1 MKQQILFLWLLL
13 VLLIAVGCGG
23 DTATKVKK
31 APSAAAKQPV
41 KIPSFNQ
48 DSAFVHIEKQL
59 SFGNRVPGTPSHVA
73 CKDWMVSKFK
83 SYGAE
88 VIEQD
93 FMANIYNGEK
103 WPSTNIIA
111 QFNKDKK
118 KRIILSAHWDS
129 RFIAE
134 MDEDKKKRDQP
145 IPGAD
150 DGGSGTGV
158 LIEIARLLQENPID
172 LGVDI
177 ILWDAEDQGDP
188 AKGGVTDSWCLGS
201 QYWSR
206 KKHVNNY
213 RANWGINLDMIGAKN
228 PRFGHDDVSRVFA
241 GDLQK
246 KVWTLAQN
254 MGYSDMFVNERTG
267 GITDDHLYVSRDGKV
282 PMIDIINQP
291 VNPETNVAH
300 FMDKWHTH
308 GDDISNISKRSLKVV
323 GQVVTAAI
331 YKESTGH
338 L

>member
-1 MKQQILFLWLLL
+1 MKQQINFLWIFLVLLL
-13 VLLIAVGCGG
+13 VTGCREPSP
-23 DTATKVKK
+23 TNQS
-31 APSAAAKQPV
+31 SAAVAIQPV
-41 KIPSFNQ
+41 KVPSFSQ
-48 DSAFVHIEKQL
+48 DSAFAHIEKQL
-59 SFGNRVPGTPSHVA
+59 SFGIRVPGTPSHIA
-73 CKDWMVSKFK
+73 CKDWMVAKFK
-83 SYGAE
+83 SYGAD

-103 WPSTNIIA
+103 WPSTNVIA

-118 KRIILSAHWDS
+118 KRVILSAHWDS

-134 MDEDKKKRDQP
+134 MDQDKKKRDEP

-172 LGVDI
+172 LGVDL

-188 AKGGVTDSWCLGS
+188 SGAVKNSWCLGS

-206 KKHVNNY
+206 KKHKKNY
-213 RANWGINLDMIGAKN
+213 RAKWGINLDMVGAKN
-228 PRFGHDDVSRVFA
+228 PRFGQDDDSRYYA
-241 GDLQK
+241 GQLLD
-246 KVWTLAQN
+246 KVWTMAQN
-254 MGYSDMFVNERTG
+254 MGYSDMFVNENTG
-267 GITDDHLYVSRDGKV
+267 RLTDDHIYVNRLGQV

-291 VNPETNVAH
+291 KGSKTS
-300 FMDKWHTH
+300 FMGCWHTH
-308 GDDISNISKRSLKVV
+308 CDDISNIDKRSLKVV

>member
-1 MKQQILFLWLLL
+1 MKRQNYIFWVFAGILLMSS
-13 VLLIAVGCGG
+13 CKN
-23 DTATKVKK
+23 DTTTVKR
-31 APSAAAKQPV
+31 APSSTTPKTV
-41 KIPSFNQ
+41 KVPSFKQ
-48 DSAFVHIEKQL
+48 DSAYAHIEKQL
-59 SFGNRVPGTPSHVA
+59 SFGIRVPGTPTHKA

-83 SYGAE
+83 SYGAD

-93 FMANIYNGEK
+93 FTANIYNGEK
-103 WPSTNIIA
+103 WASTNIIA

-118 KRIILSAHWDS
+118 KRVILSAHWDS

-134 MDEDKKKRDQP
+134 MDENKAKKDQP

-158 LIEIARLLQENPID
+158 LIEIGRLIQENPID

-188 AKGGVTDSWCLGS
+188 SKNPVPDSWCLGS
-201 QYWSR
+201 QYWSK

-213 RANWGINLDMIGAKN
+213 RADWGINLDMIGAKN
-228 PRFGHDDVSRVFA
+228 PRFGKDDASKIFA
-241 GDLQK
+241 GTLLN

-254 MGYSDMFVNERTG
+254 MGYSDMFVNENTG
-267 GITDDHLYVSRDGKV
+267 GLTDDHVYVSRVGKV

-291 VNPETNVAH
+291 SNGS

-308 GDDISNISKRSLKVV
+308 GDDIDNISKRSLKVV

-331 YKESTGH
+331 YKESIGK

>member
-1 MKQQILFLWLLL
+1 MKQQINFLWIFL
-13 VLLIAVGCGG
+13 VLVLVTGCRDVPSTSESSATVAV
-23 DTATKVKK
+23 
-31 APSAAAKQPV
+31 QPV
-41 KIPSFNQ
+41 KVPSFNQ
-48 DSAFVHIEKQL
+48 DSAFAHIEKQL
-59 SFGNRVPGTPSHVA
+59 SFGIRVPGTPSHTA
-73 CKDWMVSKFK
+73 CKEWMVAKFE
-83 SYGAE
+83 SYGAD

-118 KRIILSAHWDS
+118 KRVILSAHWDS

-134 MDEDKKKRDQP
+134 MDQDKKKRKQP

-158 LIEIARLLQENPID
+158 LIEIARLIQENPID

-188 AKGGVTDSWCLGS
+188 SKTPVKDSWCLGS

-206 KKHVNNY
+206 KKHVKNY
-213 RANWGINLDMIGAKN
+213 NAIWGINLDMVGAKN
-228 PRFGHDDVSRVFA
+228 PRFGQDEASKVFA
-241 GDLQK
+241 GTLLN

-254 MGYSDMFVNERTG
+254 MGYSDMFVNEDTG
-267 GITDDHLYVSRDGKV
+267 GLTDDHLYVSRDGKV

-291 VNPETNVAH
+291 RNTETH

-308 GDDISNISKRSLKVV
+308 GDDISNIDKRSLKVV